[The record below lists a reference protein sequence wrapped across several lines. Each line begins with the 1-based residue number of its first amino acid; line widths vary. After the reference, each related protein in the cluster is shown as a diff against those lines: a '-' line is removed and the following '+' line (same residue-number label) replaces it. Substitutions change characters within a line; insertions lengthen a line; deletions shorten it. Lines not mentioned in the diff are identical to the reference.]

1 MNHHDPIHASFSWTF
16 HLGSQAALYATL
28 ECRVVLT
35 PCGGVV
41 YAGILE
47 RRFFLGLRETTE
59 GSSGHSL
66 T

>member
-1 MNHHDPIHASFSWTF
+1 MTLSMRRSVGRFIWDRGGSGHATF
-16 HLGSQAALYATL
+16 

-35 PCGGVV
+35 PCVGVV

-47 RRFFLGLRETTE
+47 RRFFLSLRETTE

>member
-1 MNHHDPIHASFSWTF
+1 M
-16 HLGSQAALYATL
+16 GSQAALYATF

-35 PCGGVV
+35 PCVGVV

-47 RRFFLGLRETTE
+47 RRFFLSLRETTE